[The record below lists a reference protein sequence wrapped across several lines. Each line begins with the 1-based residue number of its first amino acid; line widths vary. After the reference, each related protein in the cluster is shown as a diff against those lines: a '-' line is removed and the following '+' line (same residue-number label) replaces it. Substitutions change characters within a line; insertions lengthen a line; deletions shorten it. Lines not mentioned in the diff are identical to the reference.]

1 MEKRRRDLMGKA
13 TDGAIAIFVLIIM
26 VIVLSRMGITLPVL
40 WHTFTTFVHGTGTS
54 GTNTTGTT

>member
-1 MEKRRRDLMGKA
+1 MGKA